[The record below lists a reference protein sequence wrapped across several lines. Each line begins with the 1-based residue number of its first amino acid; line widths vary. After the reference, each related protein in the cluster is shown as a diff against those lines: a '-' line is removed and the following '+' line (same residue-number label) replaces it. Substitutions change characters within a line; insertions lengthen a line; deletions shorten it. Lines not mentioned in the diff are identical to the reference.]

1 MRLVFATLGLWLSVV
16 QVGLAADAPRPDVR
30 RVLPAWAETWRTADI
45 DKMMAFYE
53 DSRALVAVE
62 SRGVIH
68 KGSAAVKMMYQNAF
82 AELTWEKVGLEEIE
96 VGQEGNVAWATFRWK
111 AEATAKKPPMP
122 LAFDV
127 RGSMVFKWD
136 GRAWR
141 IVQEHF
147 SPIADVPRVKA
158 RTQ

>member
-1 MRLVFATLGLWLSVV
+1 MRLAISGLALWLSVV
-16 QVGLAADAPRPDVR
+16 QISRAADAPKPDVR
-30 RVLPAWAETWRTADI
+30 RVLGAWAEAWRAADI

-53 DSRALVAVE
+53 DSRAVVAIE
-62 SRGVIH
+62 SRGVMH
-68 KGSAAVKMMYQNAF
+68 RGSAAVKMMYQNAF
-82 AELTWEKVGLEEIE
+82 AELAWEKVGVEDVE
-96 VGQEGNVAWATFRWK
+96 VSQEGNVAWATFRWK
-111 AEATAKKPPMP
+111 ADATAKKPVMP
-122 LAFDV
+122 LSFDV

-141 IVQEHF
+141 IVHEHF